1 MIGRKSLAKLI
12 DHTDVRPIATDADIK
27 RLCDEAVK
35 HGFCA
40 VCVQPYFVRLA
51 SSLLANESGVKVCT
65 VVGFPFGTNVTDVK
79 VFEVRKAIEDGAE
92 ELDVVMNISAVKSG
106 NYAYLEEELNKIM
119 SAAEDTV
126 IKLII
131 ETGYLTVEE
140 MKKVCDIAV
149 KAGVDYIK
157 TCTGFG
163 PRGVSLDDVRLIK
176 EFTGG
181 KVGIKASGGIRT
193 YEQAVSLIEAGATRL
208 GTSRSLKIL
217 EGAPPE

>member
-12 DHTDVRPIATDADIK
+12 DHTDVRPIATDADIQ
-27 RLCDEAVK
+27 RLCDEAIK

-51 SSLLANESGVKVCT
+51 SRLLANESGVKVCT

-119 SAAEDTV
+119 SVAEDTV

>member
-12 DHTDVRPIATDADIK
+12 DHTDVRPTATDADIK

-51 SSLLANESGVKVCT
+51 SRLLANESGVKVCT

-79 VFEVRKAIEDGAE
+79 VFEAKKAIEDGAE

-119 SAAEDTV
+119 SVAEDTV

-208 GTSRSLKIL
+208 GTSRSLKVL

>member
-1 MIGRKSLAKLI
+1 MIGRRKLAKLI

-35 HGFCA
+35 YGFYA
-40 VCVQPYFVRLA
+40 VCVQPYFVKLA
-51 SSLLANESGVKVCT
+51 SRLLADESGVKVCT
-65 VVGFPFGTNVTDVK
+65 VVGFPFGLNVIDVK
-79 VFEVRKAIEDGAE
+79 VFEARKAIEDGAE

-106 NYAYLEEELNKIM
+106 SYDYLEDELNKIM
-119 SAAEDTV
+119 NAAEDAV
-126 IKLII
+126 VKLII

-140 MKKVCDIAV
+140 MRMVCEIAV

-208 GTSRSLKIL
+208 GTSRSLKVL

>member
-51 SSLLANESGVKVCT
+51 SRLLANESGVKVCT

-79 VFEVRKAIEDGAE
+79 VFEAKKAIEDGAE

-119 SAAEDTV
+119 SVAEDTV

-208 GTSRSLKIL
+208 GTSRSLKVL

>member
-51 SSLLANESGVKVCT
+51 SRLLANESGVKVCT

-79 VFEVRKAIEDGAE
+79 VFEAKKAIEDGAE

-119 SAAEDTV
+119 SVAEDTV

-193 YEQAVSLIEAGATRL
+193 YEQAASLIEAGATRL
-208 GTSRSLKIL
+208 GTSRSLKVL

>member
-119 SAAEDTV
+119 SVAEDTV

-176 EFTGG
+176 EFTGC

>member
-12 DHTDVRPIATDADIK
+12 DHTDVRPTATDADIK

-51 SSLLANESGVKVCT
+51 SRLLANESGVKVCT

-79 VFEVRKAIEDGAE
+79 VFEAKKAIEDGAE

-119 SAAEDTV
+119 SVAEDTV

-181 KVGIKASGGIRT
+181 KVGIKASGGIKT

-208 GTSRSLKIL
+208 GTSRSLKVL

>member
-119 SAAEDTV
+119 SVAEDTV

>member
-1 MIGRKSLAKLI
+1 MIGRRKLAKLI

-35 HGFCA
+35 YGFYA
-40 VCVQPYFVRLA
+40 VCVQPYFVKLA
-51 SSLLANESGVKVCT
+51 SRLLADESGVKVCT
-65 VVGFPFGTNVTDVK
+65 VVGFPFGLNVTDVK
-79 VFEVRKAIEDGAE
+79 VFEARKAIEDGAE

-106 NYAYLEEELNKIM
+106 SYDYLEDELNKIM
-119 SAAEDTV
+119 NAAEDAV
-126 IKLII
+126 VKLII

-140 MKKVCDIAV
+140 MRMVCEIAV

-163 PRGVSLDDVRLIK
+163 PRDVSLDDVRLIK

-208 GTSRSLKIL
+208 GTSRSLKVL

>member
-51 SSLLANESGVKVCT
+51 SRLLANESGVKVCT

-119 SAAEDTV
+119 SVAEDTV

>member
-1 MIGRKSLAKLI
+1 MIGRRKLAKLI

-35 HGFCA
+35 YGFYA
-40 VCVQPYFVRLA
+40 VCVQPYFVKLA
-51 SSLLANESGVKVCT
+51 SRLLADESGVKVCT
-65 VVGFPFGTNVTDVK
+65 VVGFPFGLNVIDVK
-79 VFEVRKAIEDGAE
+79 VFEARKAIEDGAE

-106 NYAYLEEELNKIM
+106 SYDYLEDELNKIM
-119 SAAEDTV
+119 NAAEDAV
-126 IKLII
+126 VKLII

-140 MKKVCDIAV
+140 MRMVCEIAV

-181 KVGIKASGGIRT
+181 KAGIKASGGIRT

-208 GTSRSLKIL
+208 GTSRSLKVL

>member
-27 RLCDEAVK
+27 RLCDEAIK

-51 SSLLANESGVKVCT
+51 SRLLANESGVKVCT

-119 SAAEDTV
+119 SVAEDTV

>member
-1 MIGRKSLAKLI
+1 MIGRRKLAKLI

-35 HGFCA
+35 YGFYA
-40 VCVQPYFVRLA
+40 VCVQPYFVKLA
-51 SSLLANESGVKVCT
+51 SRLLADESGVKVCT
-65 VVGFPFGTNVTDVK
+65 VVGFPFGLNVTDVK
-79 VFEVRKAIEDGAE
+79 VFEARKAIEDGAE

-106 NYAYLEEELNKIM
+106 SYDYLEDELNKIM
-119 SAAEDTV
+119 NAAEDAV
-126 IKLII
+126 VKLII

-140 MKKVCDIAV
+140 MRMVCEIAV

-208 GTSRSLKIL
+208 GTSRSLKVL

>member
-1 MIGRKSLAKLI
+1 MIGRRKLAKLI

-35 HGFCA
+35 YGFYA
-40 VCVQPYFVRLA
+40 VCVQPYFVKLA
-51 SSLLANESGVKVCT
+51 SRLLADESGVKVCT
-65 VVGFPFGTNVTDVK
+65 VVGFPFGLNVTDVK
-79 VFEVRKAIEDGAE
+79 VFEARKAIEDGAE

-106 NYAYLEEELNKIM
+106 SYDYLEDELNKIM
-119 SAAEDTV
+119 NAAEDAV
-126 IKLII
+126 VKLII

-140 MKKVCDIAV
+140 MRTVCEIAV

-208 GTSRSLKIL
+208 GTSRSLKVL

>member
-12 DHTDVRPIATDADIK
+12 DHTDVRPTATDADIK

-35 HGFCA
+35 HGFYA

-51 SSLLANESGVKVCT
+51 SRLLANESGVKVCT

-79 VFEVRKAIEDGAE
+79 VFEAKKAIEDGAE

-119 SAAEDTV
+119 SVAEDTV

-208 GTSRSLKIL
+208 GTSRSLKVL

>member
-1 MIGRKSLAKLI
+1 MIGRRKLAKLI

-35 HGFCA
+35 YGFYA
-40 VCVQPYFVRLA
+40 VCVQPYFVKLA
-51 SSLLANESGVKVCT
+51 SRLLADESGVKVCT
-65 VVGFPFGTNVTDVK
+65 VVGFPFGLNVTDVK
-79 VFEVRKAIEDGAE
+79 VFEARKAIEDGAE

-106 NYAYLEEELNKIM
+106 SYDYLEDELNKIM
-119 SAAEDTV
+119 NATEDAV
-126 IKLII
+126 VKLII

-140 MKKVCDIAV
+140 MRTVCEIAV

-208 GTSRSLKIL
+208 GTSRSLKVL